1 MLHLFILDKKR
12 QELLPSIANAGEGFY
27 LAGGTALALQIGHR
41 DSIDFDFFIEGNIDT
56 LALWIKIQDIFS
68 GYSLIKTQDE
78 LNTLSCIIDGDIRLS
93 FFGYNYPLI
102 QIPSN
107 ESDLKLAS
115 ILDIG
120 CMKLS
125 AITSRATLKDYV
137 DLHFILQQISLRELF
152 EGMVK
157 KFPTLDQGL
166 VLKSLVYFDDIL
178 PEPILF
184 MPGFTVSLEEVKLS
198 LIEHVKNYW
207 NNTTVL

>member
-1 MLHLFILDKKR
+1 MLHLNILDQKR
-12 QELLPSIANAGEGFY
+12 QQLLPLITAVGKSFY

-56 LALWIKIQDIFS
+56 LVLWIKIQDIFFR
-68 GYSLIKTQDE
+68 YKLIKTQNE

-102 QIPSN
+102 QTPSE
-107 ESDLKLAS
+107 ESELKLAS
-115 ILDIG
+115 IFDIG

-125 AITSRATLKDYV
+125 AITSRATFKDYV

-152 EGMVK
+152 EGMSK

-178 PEPILF
+178 SEPIIF
-184 MPGFTVSLEEVKLS
+184 MPEFVVSFEEIKLG
-198 LIEHVKNYW
+198 LTTHVKNYW
-207 NNTTVL
+207 NSL